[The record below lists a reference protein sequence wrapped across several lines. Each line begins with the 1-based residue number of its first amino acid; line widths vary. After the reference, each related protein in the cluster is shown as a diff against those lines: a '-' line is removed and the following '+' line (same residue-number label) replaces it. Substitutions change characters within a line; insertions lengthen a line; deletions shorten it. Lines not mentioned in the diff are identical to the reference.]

1 MLSKRLKV
9 LRGSKTQN
17 EVADALG
24 ISRARYSHYENDH
37 VEPDIQLLIKMA
49 NYFNT
54 TIDDLLGN
62 KADLYLGE
70 IKPQY
75 GTIQESPVDEILDLL
90 NKHNLNA
97 MSFFDIKKW
106 EALKPEQIR
115 ELVNYFNY
123 LVQQAKEN
131 EKEGNM

>member
-1 MLSKRLKV
+1 MLSKSLKV

-62 KADLYLGE
+62 TAGLYLGV
-70 IKPQY
+70 PP
-75 GTIQESPVDEILDLL
+75 TV
-90 NKHNLNA
+90 
-97 MSFFDIKKW
+97 
-106 EALKPEQIR
+106 
-115 ELVNYFNY
+115 
-123 LVQQAKEN
+123 
-131 EKEGNM
+131 

>member
-1 MLSKRLKV
+1 MKTLLSKRLKV

-75 GTIQESPVDEILDLL
+75 GTIQESPANEILELL

-131 EKEGNM
+131 EE

>member
-1 MLSKRLKV
+1 MKTLLSKRLKL

-17 EVADALG
+17 EVAYALG

-75 GTIQESPVDEILDLL
+75 GTNQESPVNEILDLL
-90 NKHNLNA
+90 NKHNVNA

-106 EALKPEQIR
+106 EALKPEQMR

-131 EKEGNM
+131 VE

>member
-17 EVADALG
+17 EVAYALG

-62 KADLYLGE
+62 KSELYVGE
-70 IKPQY
+70 IKKPY
-75 GTIQESPVDEILDLL
+75 NTIDKNPINEIMQFLK
-90 NKHNLNA
+90 KHDINA
-97 MSFFDIKKW
+97 VSFFDINKW

-115 ELVNYFNY
+115 ELENYFNY

-131 EKEGNM
+131 DE

>member
-1 MLSKRLKV
+1 MIF
-9 LRGSKTQN
+9 
-17 EVADALG
+17 LG
-24 ISRARYSHYENDH
+24 IK
-37 VEPDIQLLIKMA
+37 L
-49 NYFNT
+49 
-54 TIDDLLGN
+54 
-62 KADLYLGE
+62 DLYLGE

-75 GTIQESPVDEILDLL
+75 GTIQESPVNEIMDLL

-131 EKEGNM
+131 DE